1 MESMALWFF
10 QRKGPGNIQRIA
22 LPSMQ
27 RFLVGERTLSAD
39 GDGFVRCIGVSVV
52 LHRRKPSTVGR
63 VWFSKIRVD
72 EAGRIDANHRPE
84 LVRLAKAYAASD
96 SEGPL
101 IPAHHR
107 FAERRLLHSI
117 EWRPEQVDVD
127 ALRAAVNQRAKKSL
141 L

>member
-1 MESMALWFF
+1 MALWFF
-10 QRKGPGNIQRIA
+10 QRTRPGEIKRIP

-27 RFLVGERTLSAD
+27 RFLVGESNLPDD
-39 GDGFVRCIGVSVV
+39 GDGFVRCIGVSVE
-52 LHRRKPSTVGR
+52 LHRRKPSMVGR

-72 EAGRIDANHRPE
+72 AEGRIDPHHKPQ
-84 LVRLAKAYAASD
+84 LMQLAREGGRASA
-96 SEGPL
+96 EGAI

-107 FAERRLLHSI
+107 FAERRLSHLV

-127 ALRAAVNQRAKKSL
+127 ALRAAVNHRAKKGL

>member
-1 MESMALWFF
+1 MALWFF

-27 RFLVGERTLSAD
+27 RFLVGERKLPAD
-39 GDGFVRCIGVSVV
+39 GDGFVRCIGVSVE

-72 EAGRIDANHRPE
+72 EEGRIDPNHRPE
-84 LVRLAKAYAASD
+84 LLRLAKAGGGTD
-96 SEGPL
+96 SAGPL

-107 FAERRLLHSI
+107 FAERRLSHSI
-117 EWRPEQVDVD
+117 EWRPEQADVD
-127 ALRAAVNQRAKKSL
+127 ALRAAVNQRAKKGL